1 MSASPGPGEATARA
15 QELRASLGA
24 RQEAEVLL
32 AEAGRIRQDAAAA
45 ADALV
50 AEAQQLSEQLVAESR
65 LTAEQITGEARAQA
79 EDVLARARVEAEG
92 VAERA
97 RASAEAIRSAAESEI
112 EEHRRRVRAEVTD
125 QVTRALTEQH
135 RLAEERAQQR
145 SVALIS
151 DLEASVRILG
161 VSLESALANVGEL
174 LGSIEG
180 LRSPTDPADEAMVDE
195 AERGDLEP
203 RVAAANGLAHAGD
216 AVTVVVDA
224 HMRFGPEVEVADQAP
239 VDRVDARPRSA
250 TEAFLSS
257 SSLEIEQAGREL
269 ADLQHPE
276 QARRRRG
283 DESRLEAEL
292 REAESGDSD
301 DEVDTDPHNARP
313 LGWLF
318 RTAQ

>member
-79 EDVLARARVEAEG
+79 EDVLARARVE
-92 VAERA
+92 
-97 RASAEAIRSAAESEI
+97 AEAIRSAAESEI